1 MNIRV
6 FTLCDGAYNYN
17 GKLTLVG
24 TIDNIKA
31 PKYPNNADV
40 SLAIKMS
47 FLPNENGE
55 KEVIIRF
62 QDSEGKLLVPEIQSP
77 KTKIESKG
85 EEGRL
90 VMVVDLHG
98 LPIPHEGDYK
108 VILAINNETFEL
120 PFKAIR

>member
-24 TIDNIKA
+24 TIDNLKA
-31 PKYPNNADV
+31 PKYPHAADV
-40 SLAIKMS
+40 SLAIKVS
-47 FLPNENGE
+47 FTPSENGD
-55 KEVIIRF
+55 KTVSIRF
-62 QDSEGKLLVPEIQSP
+62 QDFAGNLLLPEMQS

-85 EEGRL
+85 EEGRM

-98 LPIPHEGDYK
+98 LPIPKEGEYK
-108 VILAINNETFEL
+108 VILEINSEIFEL
-120 PFKAIR
+120 PFKAIK

>member
-31 PKYPNNADV
+31 PKYPHNADV
-40 SLAIKMS
+40 SLAIKVS
-47 FLPNENGE
+47 FLPSENGE
-55 KEVIIRF
+55 KIVCVRF
-62 QDSEGKLLVPEIQSP
+62 QDDAGNLLLPEMQSP
-77 KTKIESKG
+77 KTKIESKDG
-85 EEGRL
+85 EGRL
-90 VMVVDLHG
+90 AMVVDLHG

-108 VILAINNETFEL
+108 VILKINNDTFEL
-120 PFKAIR
+120 PFKATR

>member
-6 FTLCDGAYNYN
+6 FTLCDGAFNYN

-31 PKYPNNADV
+31 PKYPHNAGV
-40 SLAIKMS
+40 SLAIKVS
-47 FLPNENGE
+47 FLPSEKGE
-55 KEVIIRF
+55 KNVSVIF
-62 QDSEGKLLVPEIQSP
+62 QDSEGNQLLPQMKS
-77 KTKIESKG
+77 KTSIVSKG

-90 VMVVDLHG
+90 AMVVNLHG
-98 LPIPHEGDYK
+98 LPIPKEGDYK
-108 VILAINNETFEL
+108 VVLDINDEKFEL